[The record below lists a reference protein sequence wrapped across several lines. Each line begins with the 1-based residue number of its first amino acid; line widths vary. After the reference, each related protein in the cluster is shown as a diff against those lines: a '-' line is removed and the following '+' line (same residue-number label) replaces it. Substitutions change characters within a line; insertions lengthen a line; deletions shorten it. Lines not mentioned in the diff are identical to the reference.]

1 MKNKKIKL
9 TKTAWVNAGIKS
21 GYLKDNKSRIELKKE
36 ALWQLATG
44 LAGGALGA
52 AGNWIYDKYKA
63 GDWKE
68 RLIGYGIPQE
78 KVVQMKQEMQKVD
91 STLANLK
98 GISPEL
104 DKMIQDFK
112 SQTAQSLQRAEQE
125 NISKG
130 RGSGAMYGQQML
142 NQQQQQQQQQ
152 GQGQQQ
158 QGQGQQQ
165 GQQTQAGQQSQQ
177 EQE

>member
-9 TKTAWVNAGIKS
+9 TKSAWVNAGIKS
-21 GYLKDNKSRIELKKE
+21 GYLKDNKSKIELKKE
-36 ALWQLATG
+36 ALWQVATG
-44 LAGGALGA
+44 LVGGALGA
-52 AGNWIYDKYKA
+52 AGNWLYDKYKA

-68 RLIGYGIPQE
+68 RLLGYGIPQE
-78 KVVQMKQEMQKVD
+78 KVVQMKQELQKVD

-112 SQTAQSLQRAEQE
+112 AQTMQSIQRAEQE

-130 RGSGAMYGQQML
+130 RGSGAMYGQQLL
-142 NQQQQQQQQQ
+142 NQQ
-152 GQGQQQ
+152 QGQQQ
-158 QGQGQQQ
+158 QGQQQQ
-165 GQQTQAGQQSQQ
+165 GQQQQVQQQTQETQQPQQ
-177 EQE
+177 